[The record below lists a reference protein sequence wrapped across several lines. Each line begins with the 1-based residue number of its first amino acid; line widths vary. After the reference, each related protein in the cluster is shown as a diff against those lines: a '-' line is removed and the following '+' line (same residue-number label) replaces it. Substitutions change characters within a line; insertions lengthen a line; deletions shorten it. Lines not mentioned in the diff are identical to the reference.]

1 MSHFFGDQASEFRGL
16 GKTPLDLALA
26 NEAALAGDGGLTRR
40 ELFKRAGQITV
51 AATTVGLVLPQSALA
66 ASSQNAHTLTN
77 NSTTIV
83 WKPLTKSDGV
93 KVASQM
99 PGGAIDAIPTNGSGL
114 RTASWKAGSLAYGY
128 WWVDIQFPKNI
139 GNATRINVTYK
150 TNPLR
155 ATTTNGSK
163 LITLLPE
170 GSPTYNVG
178 DKYLGAYSGNALQV
192 GDPVSGAGI
201 PAGAYVTVPP
211 ASRTAS
217 TFQINVAA
225 TKTSVTTGIPLTITR
240 TFRNLL
246 DQKTGYLSGGVDMF
260 TNTSTQMLPYKT
272 STASSTQLYDMYVW
286 VPPIA
291 KSTNPGNMTITI
303 SDKGCGTA
311 TVSGGRMIADTIV
324 FTPMNGGK

>member
-1 MSHFFGDQASEFRGL
+1 MSHFFGDQASEFGGL
-16 GKTPLDLALA
+16 GKTPLEVALA
-26 NEAALAGDGGLTRR
+26 HEAALARNGELTRR

-51 AATTVGLVLPQSALA
+51 AAAAVGIILPPSASA
-66 ASSQNAHTLTN
+66 ASGVNPHTLTS
-77 NSTTIV
+77 NSTTVV
-83 WKPLTKSDGV
+83 WKPLTMSNGV
-93 KVASQM
+93 KVKSQNL
-99 PGGAIDAIPTNGSGL
+99 GGVIDAIATNGSGL
-114 RTASWKAGSLAYGY
+114 RTASWFAGTLAYGY
-128 WWVDIQFPKNI
+128 WRVDIQFPKNI
-139 GNATRINVTYK
+139 GNATRINATYK

-163 LITLLPE
+163 VITLLPE
-170 GSPTYNVG
+170 GSVSLN
-178 DKYLGAYSGNALQV
+178 LGAYSGNALQV
-192 GDPVSGAGI
+192 GDLVSGAGI

-211 ASRTAS
+211 ATRTAS
-217 TFQINVAA
+217 TFQINLAA
-225 TKTSVTTGIPLTITR
+225 TLTSVTTGIPLTITR

-260 TNTSTQMLPYKT
+260 TNASTQMLPYKT
-272 STASSTQLYDMYVW
+272 SPNNSSQLYDMYVW

-324 FTPMNGGK
+324 FTKMNGLK